1 MPKLEYFLVCESVSV
16 DRETNRISL
25 FNVIEDIYK
34 VKPGSEVSSP
44 LVVNFVAVS
53 CWNREEGDEDKDFQ
67 AILRIHLP
75 PTDDGS
81 APEHKELP
89 LNFRMQSRRQRL
101 LMRLVAPVLPPAHE
115 GKLKFELL
123 LNGSHCAE
131 HEIGI
136 LEQES

>member
-25 FNVIEDIYK
+25 FNVIEDVHL
-34 VKPGSEVSSP
+34 VKPGAEVSLP

-53 CWNREEGDEDKDFQ
+53 CWNQDAGDDDQDFQ
-67 AILRIHLP
+67 AILRVHTP
-75 PTDDGS
+75 PADDGAAQYKDLS
-81 APEHKELP
+81 

-101 LMRLVAPVLPPAHE
+101 LMRLVAPILPLAHD

-123 LNGSHCAE
+123 LNGKHCAE

-136 LEQES
+136 IAQEP